1 MYLEQLIF
9 DRTQADLDNDT
20 DKAYI
25 DYEDLNRVEG
35 ACSEL
40 ASILGVTISTRRWTM
55 TDYRLESEMVR
66 IRGNL
71 ETLQNAYYKAQGTPA
86 VPSRI
91 TYTNYTQ
98 ANEIEKILHDI
109 YELYLQVQAGT
120 HRLAFK
126 LGTRPIGN
134 REA

>member
-20 DKAYI
+20 NKAYI
-25 DYEDLNRVEG
+25 DYNDLNRVEG
-35 ACSEL
+35 ACSEM
-40 ASILGVTISTRRWTM
+40 ASILGVTVNTKRWAI
-55 TDYRLESEMVR
+55 TDYRLESEMER
-66 IRGNL
+66 LRGNL

-91 TYTNYTQ
+91 TYTNITQ
-98 ANEIEKILHDI
+98 ANEIEKIIYDI
-109 YELYLQVQAGT
+109 WTLYKQVQAGT
-120 HRLAFK
+120 RRFSFV
-126 LGTRPIGN
+126 LGRKPIGN